1 MFSVLSSII
10 KSNPITHSLGPFS
23 VNLIQQHKLQ
33 NINNVVT
40 TLNTNPCSYTTV
52 HIADNLVITMQQS
65 CDCLEIRT
73 VNMIGTWLREG
84 LVDHISLP
92 KA

>member
-40 TLNTNPCSYTTV
+40 TLNTKSMQLYNCA
-52 HIADNLVITMQQS
+52 HADNLVITMQQS

-84 LVDHISLP
+84 LLTI
-92 KA
+92 

>member
-23 VNLIQQHKLQ
+23 VKVIQQHKLQ

-40 TLNTNPCSYTTV
+40 TLNTKSMQLYNCV
-52 HIADNLVITMQQS
+52 RADNLVTTMQQS

-73 VNMIGTWLREG
+73 VNMIRNCFIG
-84 LVDHISLP
+84 
-92 KA
+92 